1 MENYTVSE
9 ISQNIKNI
17 LITGL
22 NNKYIVVIG
31 EISNLKHSGRHTYL
45 TLKDE
50 ISSINVVFWG
60 DNIGNKNGDNVEI
73 MGKID
78 FYTKTSNINFVG
90 KNIKNIGIGSLYT
103 KYEELSIEYKKKGY
117 FNNRKPLPKI
127 VSKIGVVTS
136 LDGAAWHDF
145 VFVLKKNDFIGE
157 VYIYNCIT
165 QGTNCPSSVANGI
178 NFFNSPFFCNPSN
191 DIIGDN
197 NTDTIDVDIIVITRG
212 GGSFEDLIG
221 YSDPKVIEAIY
232 TSKKYTISA
241 IGHEIDNMLSDYV
254 SNYRAPTPSVAG
266 EVVASIGNNNRK
278 KVDDLTKDIMIIQQD
293 ILCSLH
299 EYKNFLFKIKNS
311 INDPQKL
318 LIEKINN
325 FEYVCSQ
332 YIKNL
337 LHNYKKRM
345 SEIYNKIIIDNPKY
359 ILKQG
364 FVIFTDKNG
373 DIIYDIN
380 QILNKETTMI
390 HANGNY
396 DVIIKNK
403 KVIDC

>member
-17 LITGL
+17 LVSGL
-22 NNKYIVVIG
+22 QNKYIVVIG

-60 DNIGNKNGDNVEI
+60 DSIGNKNGDNVEI
-73 MGKID
+73 MGKVD
-78 FYTKTSNINFVG
+78 FYTKTSNVNFIG

-117 FNNRKPLPKI
+117 FNNRKSLPKI

-145 VFVLKKNDFIGE
+145 VFVLKKNAFIGE

-165 QGTNCPSSVANGI
+165 QGTNCPLSVANGI
-178 NFFNSPFFCNPSN
+178 KFFNNSFFCNSSNNLNDIYNN
-191 DIIGDN
+191 DIIDDDTDN
-197 NTDTIDVDIIVITRG
+197 NINANINAKINGNINGNTNNIDVDIIVITRG

-232 TSKKYTISA
+232 ASKKYTISA

-254 SNYRAPTPSVAG
+254 ANYRAPTPSIAG
-266 EVVASIGNNNRK
+266 EVIASIGYNNRK
-278 KVDDLTKDIMIIQQD
+278 KLDDLSKDIMIIQQD

-311 INDPQKL
+311 VSDPQKL
-318 LIEKINN
+318 LIEKIIN
-325 FEYVCSQ
+325 FENLCSQ

-337 LHNYKKRM
+337 LNNYKKKCM
-345 SEIYNKIIIDNPKY
+345 KY
-359 ILKQG
+359 I
-364 FVIFTDKNG
+364 
-373 DIIYDIN
+373 
-380 QILNKETTMI
+380 
-390 HANGNY
+390 
-396 DVIIKNK
+396 IKLL
-403 KVIDC
+403 